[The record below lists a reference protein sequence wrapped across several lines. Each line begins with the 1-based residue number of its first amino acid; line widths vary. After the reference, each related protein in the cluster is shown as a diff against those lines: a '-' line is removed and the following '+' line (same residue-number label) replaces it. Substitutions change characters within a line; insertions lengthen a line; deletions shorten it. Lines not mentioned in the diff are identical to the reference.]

1 MKCTTLL
8 LVCLLAGLLIL
19 GCTLLPGRGN
29 AAATRIA
36 ADVYATQTASAP
48 TTTSTATTTS
58 TPTQMPTF
66 TPTFTPPPTPTP
78 TATPTMQPVC
88 TPPPC
93 REGEV
98 YSCPGECPGGCGTT
112 CATPTPAPP
121 TPAPEGWRVETG
133 DDFTIALPERWQ
145 AVDVTA
151 KGIEAILD
159 KIRELDDEWA
169 RNMSAMLSD
178 QSVAESMKFWAFD
191 PQPAG
196 AGFASVNVTRGDLP
210 FAVDASA
217 VAAQLEA
224 TYERI
229 GLETLSTDEDLTIG
243 GLDAA
248 RLAMR
253 TPMGSLS
260 MRQVQYVFVD
270 GLTMWAVT
278 LTVDDAVWAEYE
290 ALLAAIGESFR
301 TTGS

>member
-1 MKCTTLL
+1 MKRTTLL

-19 GCTLLPGRGN
+19 GCSFLPGGGN

-48 TTTSTATTTS
+48 TATSTATLTPIPTQ
-58 TPTQMPTF
+58 TPTLTS
-66 TPTFTPPPTPTP
+66 TFTPPPTSTP
-78 TATPTMQPVC
+78 TATPTVQPVC

-98 YSCPGECPGGCGTT
+98 YYCPGECPGGCGTT
-112 CATPTPAPP
+112 CATPTPASP
-121 TPAPEGWRVETG
+121 TPVPEGWRVEMG
-133 DDFTIALPERWQ
+133 DGFTIALPERWQ

-151 KGIEAILD
+151 EGIEAILD
-159 KIRELDDEWA
+159 KVRELDDEWA

-178 QSVAESMKFWAFD
+178 KAAAESMKFWAFD

-217 VAAQLEA
+217 AAAQLEA

-229 GLETLSTDEDLTIG
+229 GLEILSTDEDLTIG

-248 RLAMR
+248 RLSVR
-253 TPMGSLS
+253 TPMGALS

-290 ALLAAIGESFR
+290 TLLIAIGESFR